1 VRQSAGIGVGI
12 SIAIIFAYY
21 LLHSYM
27 TVLAKG
33 GSVNPAVSTFF
44 PLLVGFG
51 IAVALLIRKNH

>member
-1 VRQSAGIGVGI
+1 
-12 SIAIIFAYY
+12 
-21 LLHSYM
+21 M